1 MAPSCSVKREA
12 HLCKGRVGSA
22 ALAACLAKDH
32 VITAFVPTPAKLPLE
47 VRTHPRIR
55 VLRGDA
61 TSRASLVE
69 AIREQDAIIQAAGY
83 GSNSP
88 FGTSD
93 SEKVIRTIV
102 TAIKEVQS
110 SRPLGAMPIRLWV
123 LSGQVLLDIPGGRGK
138 IEGDV
143 IPLHPEHY
151 QNYAFL
157 QQDARDVDWSLP
169 CPGRI
174 EEGEVRVLLYQCR

>member
-1 MAPSCSVKREA
+1 MLCRREA
-12 HLCKGRVGSA
+12 HLHQGRVGSA
-22 ALAACLAKDH
+22 ALAACLTKNH
-32 VITAFVPTPAKLPLE
+32 VVTAFVRSPSKLPLE

-55 VLRGDA
+55 VVEGDA

-69 AIREQDAIIQAAGY
+69 AIRDQDAIIQAAVY

-88 FGTSD
+88 WATSD
-93 SEKVIRTIV
+93 SEKVIRTTV
-102 TAIKEVQS
+102 SAIKEVQS
-110 SRPLGAMPIRLWV
+110 SRRSGATPIRLWV

-143 IPLHPEHY
+143 IPIHPEHY
-151 QNYAFL
+151 ENFAFL
-157 QQDARDVDWSLP
+157 QHDARDVDWSLV

-174 EEGEVRVLLYQCR
+174 EEGEVRVLLYECR